1 MPDTN
6 SKQFGLALYC
16 KADGKISKIVKD
28 ELGLTGEYQA
38 VNSFFDLIN
47 EADHFKAERFLS
59 SIWQEQAAL
68 DWEINVP
75 MDDKV
80 RILHFSG
87 VRQESSILVVGSTSH
102 EHTHFYMEKL
112 MELNNQQ
119 INDFRSKIKSD
130 YDSKKKS
137 GEELYDDFTQLNNE
151 LANARREIEKK
162 NAELESLNK
171 IKDQFIGMAAHDLRN
186 PLGAIYSLSQMLLD
200 DESADRLTEEQKGFI
215 NDIRESSEFTLQ
227 LVEDLLEVNRIK
239 QGQLNLSIQK
249 VNPEQIL
256 WQNVRSLEKLADKK
270 NIKLQVNTGEAIPQ
284 VELDPNKFK
293 QVLNNLI
300 TNAIKYSYPESTV
313 YVTMESEEGSL
324 RISVLD
330 EGQGISKEEK
340 DKLFEPFATTSA
352 KATGG
357 EKSTG
362 LGLTITKKIVEGHKG
377 RIEVDSEVDKG
388 SRFTVTL
395 PLEQAQR
402 QT

>member
-16 KADGKISKIVKD
+16 EADGKLIKIIKD
-28 ELGLTGEYQA
+28 ELYLSGENLA
-38 VNSFFDLIN
+38 LHSFFDLIN
-47 EADHFKAERFLS
+47 KADRFKAERFLS
-59 SIWQEQAAL
+59 SIWEEQAAL

-75 MDDKV
+75 MDDRV

-87 VRQESSILVVGSTSH
+87 VRLDSSILVVGSTSH
-102 EHTHFYMEKL
+102 EHTHLYMEKL

-119 INDFRSKIKSD
+119 INDLRSKIKSD

-137 GEELYDDFTQLNNE
+137 GDELYDDFTQLNNE

-162 NAELESLNK
+162 NAELERLNK
-171 IKDQFIGMAAHDLRN
+171 IKDQFVGMAAHDLRN
-186 PLGAIYSLSQMLLD
+186 PLGAIYSLSQMLLE
-200 DESADRLTEEQKGFI
+200 DESADRLSEEQKGFI
-215 NDIRESSEFTLQ
+215 NDIRESSEFTLH
-227 LVEDLLEVNRIK
+227 LVEDLLEVNRIE
-239 QGQLNLSIQK
+239 QGQLNLSIEE

-256 WQNVRSLEKLADKK
+256 WQNVRSLEKLAHKK
-270 NIKLQVNTGEAIPQ
+270 NIKLQVNAGGDIPR

-300 TNAIKYSYPESTV
+300 SNAIKYSYPESTV
-313 YVTMESEEGSL
+313 HVTMESGEGNIK
-324 RISVLD
+324 ISVLD
-330 EGQGISKEEK
+330 EGQGISEEEK
-340 DKLFEPFATTSA
+340 SRLFEPFATTSA

-362 LGLTITKKIVEGHKG
+362 LGLTITKKIVEGHNG
-377 RIEVDSEVDKG
+377 CIEVDSEVDKG

-395 PLEQAQR
+395 PVGQAQ
-402 QT
+402 